1 MRPLTRLVAILAL
14 LSLLVSSTAPGGR
27 PNADDARLAA
37 PAEPT
42 ADPESWR
49 FTSIEEISGDGRPF
63 DADLVV
69 SFAAGFIAVREST
82 VRFWFSPDGTS
93 WRRAPLDNLF
103 PGLPGNAYG
112 TYMLAEH
119 DGKAYAFTRE
129 QQGGS
134 YPTRPAAFATADGVV
149 WQDVSAE
156 FPFDTYTVPP
166 AETGDFS
173 IVAAEVVG
181 ASTDGEWAL
190 LYDSRSWTRAP
201 VDGRWSWRPVDA
213 FPFVCSIRNRA
224 TVDLGYLFM
233 GGCLGS
239 DETGEQPYGNII
251 ALTRPGR
258 LVDLHEEVP
267 LSWGSAAASSDGST
281 LIFDPDSFTRSDDG
295 RSWSTPVDLPIP
307 DGFTGLQVEQ
317 AVGTDGGI
325 LVFGQVVAQGG
336 TVQLP
341 AVWRTDDEGTSWSFT
356 QLEPYHR
363 EGSLQGVA
371 EKDGRVVV
379 LAHGF
384 DNTKGVRTA
393 GVFVNG

>member
-1 MRPLTRLVAILAL
+1 MRPLIKVVAVVAL

-27 PNADDARLAA
+27 PNAADARPAA
-37 PAEPT
+37 PVEP
-42 ADPESWR
+42 AAQPESWR

-129 QQGGS
+129 RRDGS

-149 WQDVSAE
+149 WQDVSDE
-156 FPFDTYTVPP
+156 FPFHTYTVPP
-166 AETGDFS
+166 AETGNPLGT
-173 IVAAEVVG
+173 AAEIAG
-181 ASTDGEWAL
+181 ASLDGEWAL
-190 LYDSRSWTRAP
+190 LYDSLSWARAP
-201 VDGRWSWRPVDA
+201 VDGRRTWRSADA
-213 FPFVCSIRNRA
+213 FPFVCSFANRA
-224 TVDLGYLFM
+224 TTELGHLFL
-233 GGCLGS
+233 GGCGGN
-239 DETGEQPYGNII
+239 EHTGEQPYGNIV
-251 ALTRPGR
+251 ALTRTGK
-258 LVDLHEEVP
+258 LVDLHEDVP
-267 LSWGSAAASSDGST
+267 LLWGSTAASSDGST
-281 LIFDPDSFTRSDDG
+281 LIFDAHSFTRSDDG
-295 RSWSTPVDLPIP
+295 RSWSTPVRLPIP
-307 DGFTGLQVEQ
+307 DEFAGLVVEQ
-317 AVGTDGGI
+317 AIAVGGGI
-325 LVFGQVVAQGG
+325 LVFGQAVPRGG
-336 TVQLP
+336 TVGLP
-341 AVWRTDDEGTSWSFT
+341 AVWRTDEGTSWSFT

-363 EGSLQGVA
+363 EGSLRGAA

-384 DNTKGVRTA
+384 DHTKGVRTA
-393 GVFVNG
+393 GVFVNR